1 MRVLIVGCGYVGKA
15 LGRQLVQRGDEV
27 WGFRRKAAEDPELS
41 AAGIHPVTGDLTNAA
56 DLDSLTVPFDWVVDT
71 VSSSRGG
78 VEAYRDVYLGGARN
92 LVRWAESRGIRGLA
106 YTSSTSVY
114 GQTDGGWV
122 DEGSPAEPAGETGR
136 LLLETEQVFLGA
148 AREGRVPATVLRVGG
163 IYGPGR
169 GHLFRQFLLG
179 EARREAN
186 GGRWI
191 NMVHRDDV
199 AGAIEAVLR
208 RGLGG
213 RLYNVVD
220 DQPVRQGD
228 FLGYLSKE
236 TGLPLPPEATPGEAT
251 PVRKRGTTDKRVS
264 NRRLREESGWA
275 PIHTDFRSG
284 YAGEIRRFLSGGLA
298 AEEAG

>member
-15 LGRQLVQRGDEV
+15 LGRQLVQGGNEV
-27 WGFRRKAAEDPELS
+27 LGFRRNASEDPELS
-41 AAGIHPVTGDLTNAA
+41 AAGIHPITGDLTRAA
-56 DLDSLTVPFDWVVDT
+56 DLDSLTMPFDWVVDT

-92 LVRWAESRGIRGLA
+92 LVRWAESRGIRGLV

-122 DEGSPAEPAGETGR
+122 HEESPAEPAGETGR
-136 LLLETEQVFLGA
+136 LLLETEQVFLQA

-169 GHLFRQFLLG
+169 GHLFRQFLAG
-179 EARREAN
+179 EARREPN

-191 NMVHRDDV
+191 NMIHREDV
-199 AGAIEAVLR
+199 ADAIVAVLG
-208 RGLGG
+208 RGLTG

-228 FLGYLSKE
+228 FLGHLSKE
-236 TGLPLPPEATPGEAT
+236 TGLPLPPEAAPGEPA

-264 NRRLREESGWA
+264 NRRLREECGWV
-275 PIHTDFRSG
+275 PRHPDFRAG
-284 YAGEIRRFLSGGLA
+284 YAPEIRRFLSRELPA
-298 AEEAG
+298 ADAG